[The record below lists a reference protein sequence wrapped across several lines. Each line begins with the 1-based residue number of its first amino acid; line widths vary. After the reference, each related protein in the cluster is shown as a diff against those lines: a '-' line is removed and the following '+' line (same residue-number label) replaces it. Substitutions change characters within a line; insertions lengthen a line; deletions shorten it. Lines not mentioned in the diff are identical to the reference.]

1 MTVPLITSTISNPF
15 TGTFGNGVVVP
26 FLNSGTFVVPAGV
39 SSVRVRVWGAGGYD
53 GGGGGGFTMET
64 ITGLIS
70 GASIAVT
77 VGAGSTSSSVFGG
90 TSSFGSYCSATG
102 GGSGSTSPARGGGV
116 GAGGDINTTGGSGVS
131 PSGGGVAGM
140 WGNGGNGSSINGKS
154 GNAGGGGGSTAGN
167 VSGSGIF
174 GLGGQYQSTTATV
187 LPGNGFVSASIDF
200 IGTGGGGPNLV
211 SGINGG
217 GGASNGN
224 GGFPG
229 GGAGSS
235 SDNGGKGLVIVEY

>member
-39 SSVRVRVWGAGGYD
+39 SSVRVRVWGAGGND
-53 GGGGGGFTMET
+53 SGGGGGFTMET

-77 VGAGSTSSSVFGG
+77 VGAGATSASVFGG

-116 GAGGDINTTGGSGVS
+116 GAGGDINTTGGNGAASLG
-131 PSGGGVAGM
+131 GGGVAGM
-140 WGNGGNGSSINGKS
+140 WGNGGAGSGGS
-154 GNAGGGGGSTAGN
+154 GNAGGGNGSTAGLYGGN
-167 VSGSGIF
+167 GIF
-174 GLGGQYQSTTATV
+174 GVGGQYVSTTVTTF
-187 LPGNGFVSASIDF
+187 PTTGFVSASIDF
-200 IGTGGGGPNLV
+200 IGTGGGGANQT

-217 GGASNGN
+217 GGGGGGN
-224 GGFPG
+224 VGGFPG
-229 GGAGSS
+229 GGSGS
-235 SDNGGKGLVIVEY
+235 GIGAKGFVIVEY